1 MRRVCWR
8 RVAAPPL
15 RNGRGHA
22 CACLQPLGCAPR
34 GRRRRA
40 PRRQLERA
48 AEDASMNA
56 CSLVCPL
63 AWLPTGA
70 LCGSSACPLHAL
82 AGRVLLHLA
91 LGELGDKLLLDVIA
105 ARTTAAPKNPTLHPR
120 IPASP
125 HLHPRNRDELFPYA
139 AALPSSAGPPPG
151 RPCAPPHSRKFCG
164 HRSPHPRTPAPP
176 NSDSPSRG
184 GGGGGRVGEGGREAR
199 RCGGSGVAGV

>member
-1 MRRVCWR
+1 
-8 RVAAPPL
+8 VAAPPL

-22 CACLQPLGCAPR
+22 RACLQPLGCAPR

-56 CSLVCPL
+56 FSLVCSL

-70 LCGSSACPLHAL
+70 LSVTAACPLHAL
-82 AGRVLLHLA
+82 AARVLLQLA
-91 LGELGDKLLLDVIA
+91 LGELGDKLLLSGIA
-105 ARTTAAPKNPTLHPR
+105 ARTSRYKKNPTLHPR

-125 HLHPRNRDELFPYA
+125 HRYPRLRDRLFPYA
-139 AALPSSAGPPPG
+139 KVLRFPNGPPPG
-151 RPCAPPHSRKFCG
+151 PPRASPHSRKFCG

-176 NSDSPSRG
+176 NSEPPSRG
-184 GGGGGRVGEGGREAR
+184 GGGGGGWGKEEGKL
-199 RCGGSGVAGV
+199 GGAGVAGLRGCN